1 MHPAVYDMP
10 YLIQKSQMEKK
21 RVADCKNV
29 IEEMK
34 SILISKGYRLPGPM
48 TSQELILFEVVMV
61 LKGVDLKLDFGKRVL
76 RTTPNKMTREEIQEL
91 KKKREQ
97 YRRNKIDTAC
107 SHLEEFLIM
116 NNYNKPFGLKLTRLQ
131 MLQLVRDH
139 LKALPN
145 ITFEAPLSPPLKH
158 SIDGILASRKSS
170 TPPPFIDTT
179 VYKPVE
185 AEESNNMKYE
195 QYSQLLSTF
204 FASLIPKNQSVLV
217 LDVSEEDEMIDIVG

>member
-10 YLIQKSQMEKK
+10 YLIQKSRMEKK

-34 SILISKGYRLPGPM
+34 SILISKGYR
-48 TSQELILFEVVMV
+48 QELILFEVVMV

-91 KKKREQ
+91 KKTREQ
-97 YRRNKIDTAC
+97 YRRNKIDAAC
-107 SHLEEFLIM
+107 SHLEEFLIV
-116 NNYNKPFGLKLTRLQ
+116 NNLNKPFGSKLTRLQ

-170 TPPPFIDTT
+170 TPSPFIDTT

-185 AEESNNMKYE
+185 ADESNNMKYE

-204 FASLIPKNQSVLV
+204 FASLISKNQSILV
-217 LDVSEEDEMIDIVG
+217 PDVSEEDEIIDIVG